1 MYSLYLE
8 ETLFP
13 VAPAKIS
20 LKIKNQNATINL
32 INESEVNILK
42 SPGLTEIGFKV
53 LLPNSRYPFAQYAG
67 GFKPPEYFL
76 SALESLKTG
85 KGPFQFIVSRA
96 MQGGGILFDTN
107 ITVSL
112 EDYRIDEDAAA
123 QGYDLMVAIN
133 LKQWREYGTKTIAI
147 SFPKAGEAPKATVE
161 NPRKGNAAVIGIGS
175 AVVVN
180 GRLHKSSY
188 GEGPG
193 KSLSNYMGKV
203 NFINNKGSHPY
214 HVTDMSGGWL
224 GWVLTG
230 DVTAAGG

>member
-1 MYSLYLE
+1 
-8 ETLFP
+8 
-13 VAPAKIS
+13 
-20 LKIKNQNATINL
+20 
-32 INESEVNILK
+32 
-42 SPGLTEIGFKV
+42 
-53 LLPNSRYPFAQYAG
+53 
-67 GFKPPEYFL
+67 
-76 SALESLKTG
+76 
-85 KGPFQFIVSRA
+85 
-96 MQGGGILFDTN
+96 MQGGGIIFDTN

-112 EDYRIDEDAAA
+112 EDYKIDEDAAA

-180 GRLHKSSY
+180 GRLHTSSY

-230 DVTAAGG
+230 DVTAVGG